1 MKVLL
6 VDDEPFILQGL
17 SVLIDWAAEGCE
29 IVKMASNGKEALL
42 YLEDHEADL
51 VITDIKM
58 PVMSGLELLEQIR
71 GRQISDAFFI
81 ILSGYNDF
89 SYAQKAIRYAC
100 MDYLVKPVQKEAL
113 LELIRKAKSSLAV
126 TEQNAEN
133 ERRMQ
138 EMQLKQY
145 IIALLR
151 GKQNEEELKY
161 VKERLRLG
169 DGGLRY
175 IHISMQNISDIEELS
190 DSELQ
195 VIRSQMYDYAMEILE
210 DDGSHLFREL
220 LDYEEDYEIGFVYA
234 DYMAAERMMDRD
246 EFLLWFAERMNE
258 HIDFSVILLAGKKGR
273 RAE

>member
-1 MKVLL
+1 
-6 VDDEPFILQGL
+6 
-17 SVLIDWAAEGCE
+17 
-29 IVKMASNGKEALL
+29 
-42 YLEDHEADL
+42 
-51 VITDIKM
+51 
-58 PVMSGLELLEQIR
+58 
-71 GRQISDAFFI
+71 
-81 ILSGYNDF
+81 
-89 SYAQKAIRYAC
+89 

-175 IHISMQNISDIEELS
+175 IHTRL
-190 DSELQ
+190 
-195 VIRSQMYDYAMEILE
+195 
-210 DDGSHLFREL
+210 
-220 LDYEEDYEIGFVYA
+220 
-234 DYMAAERMMDRD
+234 
-246 EFLLWFAERMNE
+246 
-258 HIDFSVILLAGKKGR
+258 
-273 RAE
+273 

>member
-1 MKVLL
+1 MYQIML
-6 VDDEPFILQGL
+6 VEDEMLVRESMAQNTNWDKFGFAPPHVFENGRQALEQL
-17 SVLIDWAAEGCE
+17 ESVLPD
-29 IVKMASNGKEALL
+29 V
-42 YLEDHEADL
+42 
-51 VITDIKM
+51 VITDICM
-58 PVMSGLELLEQIR
+58 PFVDGLELARNIYEKFPDTIVVVLTGFSE
-71 GRQISDAFFI
+71 
-81 ILSGYNDF
+81 F

-133 ERRMQ
+133 ERWMQ

-195 VIRSQMYDYAMEILE
+195 VIRSRMYDYAMEILE

-220 LDYEEDYEIGFVYA
+220 H
-234 DYMAAERMMDRD
+234 
-246 EFLLWFAERMNE
+246 LL
-258 HIDFSVILLAGKKGR
+258 
-273 RAE
+273 